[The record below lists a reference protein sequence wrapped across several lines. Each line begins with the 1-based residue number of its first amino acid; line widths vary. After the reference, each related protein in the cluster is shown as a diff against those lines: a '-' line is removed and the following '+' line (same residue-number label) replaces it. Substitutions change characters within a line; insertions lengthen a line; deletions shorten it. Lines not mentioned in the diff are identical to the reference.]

1 MNRTKVETQEEQQHL
16 SAERKI
22 TSRFTSGYLIK
33 FQIKNRVKG
42 ITVPD
47 TFVEGH

>member
-1 MNRTKVETQEEQQHL
+1 MNRTKVEIQGEQRL

-22 TSRFTSGYLIK
+22 KSRFTSGYLIK
-33 FQIKNRVKG
+33 FQIKNRLRG

-47 TFVEGH
+47 TFVEGN